1 MTVGLEELDTIDRR
15 ILSELDRNARISY
28 SELGKRIRVAKETVK
43 YRIANLEKQ
52 EIITEYYT
60 VLNLSKLGFT
70 MYRPYLRL
78 QNTNA
83 EIEKKMNDYLIASKN
98 VAIFFKINGPYHIV
112 LAVWAYDLWDYEK
125 FWFGFKQN
133 FGSYLA
139 EYQLSQITEY
149 LEFTRPYILPSKV
162 NEMEKQVFTT
172 VSKTEPENLDKLDY
186 RLLGFISNNARAS
199 LVEIAKTLK
208 ISIVT
213 ARQHMKKLIER
224 EVILGFRATIDL
236 NKLGK
241 EYYKVDLWLRNFEK
255 KNEINSYVKSLPNVA
270 YTERTVVTSDIEF
283 DLEVSG
289 FDEFIRIMNGIKERF
304 PEDIRDY
311 KYYARISAM
320 KVSYAPEILP
330 SEAPENVYNGS
341 LRLKKGGKWNL

>member
-1 MTVGLEELDTIDRR
+1 MSLEDLDSIDRK
-15 ILSELDRNARISY
+15 ILAELDRNARISY

-52 EIITEYYT
+52 GIITEYYT

-83 EIEKKMNDYLIASKN
+83 EIEKKMDEYLISSKN
-98 VAIFFKINGPYHIV
+98 VAIFFKINGPFHIV
-112 LAVWAYDLWDYEK
+112 LAVWAYDLWDYER
-125 FWFGFKQN
+125 FWFEFKQK
-133 FGSYLA
+133 FGAYLA

-149 LEFTRPYILPSKV
+149 LEFTRPYFLPKTG
-162 NEMEKQVFTT
+162 EIEKQVFTT
-172 VSKTEPENLDKLDY
+172 VSKTEAEQLDELDY

-199 LVEIAKTLK
+199 LVEIAKTLRA
-208 ISIVT
+208 SIVT
-213 ARQHMKKLIER
+213 ARQHMKKLIDKK
-224 EVILGFRATIDL
+224 VILGFRATIDL

-241 EYYKVDLWLRNFEK
+241 EYYKVDLWLRNFEQRGK
-255 KNEINSYVKSLPNVA
+255 IDSFVKSLPNVA

-289 FDEFIRIMNGIKERF
+289 FDEFIKIMNLIKERF
-304 PEDIRDY
+304 PDDILDY

-320 KVSYAPEILP
+320 KVSYAPEL
-330 SEAPENVYNGS
+330 
-341 LRLKKGGKWNL
+341 